1 MWVPHMFLPSPI
13 AQKQP
18 GLRLLMCQLPLPPH
32 NSFSSMLAP
41 STCSPR
47 ARAAVLAYSLWAA
60 PSAEL
65 RVVGIKAQN
74 SPTGSLGVMV
84 TVSHSC
90 FLFFVFIFFILLVL
104 FLFLFLF
111 LF

>member
-65 RVVGIKAQN
+65 
-74 SPTGSLGVMV
+74 
-84 TVSHSC
+84 SC
-90 FLFFVFIFFILLVL
+90 GNKSTKFPHWVIGCDGNCEPLLLSFLFFVFIFFILLVL
-104 FLFLFLF
+104 FLFLF
-111 LF
+111 